1 MRHGLEVHEDTA
13 EIFVIFLDPVVKLPC
28 SRLVQ
33 EAQNA
38 FFQLP
43 APLASDDLQQGN
55 PLAQGLIHDP
65 AEFGIDR
72 LSLIKNIMQV

>member
-1 MRHGLEVHEDTA
+1 MLKMDKDTA
-13 EIFVIFLDPVVKLPC
+13 EIFVVFLDPVVKLPY
-28 SRLVQ
+28 SRLIQ
-33 EAQNA
+33 EAQDA
-38 FFQLP
+38 FFQFP

-65 AEFGIDR
+65 AEFGIDH